1 MKFIYKKEFDKDEY
15 RVYSGYIQE
24 DERNRE
30 FRYYKFKNGNNI
42 DYIIIEMDD
51 KKWFDGTDSKEGKN
65 IMGKIDEMEGTKTI

>member
-1 MKFIYKKEFDKDEY
+1 MKFIYKKEFDKEGY

-30 FRYYKFKNGNNI
+30 FRYYKFKNGNSI

>member
-1 MKFIYKKEFDKDEY
+1 MKFIYKKEFDKEEY

-30 FRYYKFKNGNNI
+30 FRYYKFKNGNSI

-51 KKWFDGTDSKEGKN
+51 KKWFDGTDTKEGKN